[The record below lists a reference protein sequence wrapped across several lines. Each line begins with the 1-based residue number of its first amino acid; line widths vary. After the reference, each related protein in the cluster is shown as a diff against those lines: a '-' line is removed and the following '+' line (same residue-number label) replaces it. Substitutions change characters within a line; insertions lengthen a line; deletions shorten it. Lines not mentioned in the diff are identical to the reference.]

1 MSSTIRTSQLFTAEN
16 CCVIV
21 PTYNNDKTL
30 RSVIEGILAYTQN
43 IIVVNDGSTDNTKS
57 ILADYKQID
66 VIHLNK
72 NLGKGR
78 ALYIGFKG
86 AMDQG
91 YSHAITIDSD
101 GQHFPDD
108 LPLFLE
114 ELHRRS
120 DKSILL
126 VGARNLQA
134 DGMPR
139 KNSFANRF
147 SNFWFWAIT
156 GKRLTDTQSG
166 YRLYP
171 LDMIKETKFYGSKFE
186 FELEAMVKTAWAG
199 HEVKN
204 IPIKVFYHPTE
215 RVSHYRP
222 FKDFVR
228 ITAMNT
234 YLFITAMVF
243 IKPKEFYKH
252 YKQKGFKRFFLEDFL
267 GSRDS
272 TLKKSLSVA
281 LGTFIGISPLWG
293 VHTILSIVL
302 AAVLRLNKVISFV
315 FSNVSLPIFI
325 PFIVFGSLKTGGWI
339 LGKPFK
345 LSWEHFDENFDFKL
359 HLLQYIVGS
368 FVLAALMAICFGT
381 ISFIFLE
388 LGKRLKSRS

>member
-1 MSSTIRTSQLFTAEN
+1 MISTTRTSSLFATEN

-30 RSVIEGILAYTQN
+30 KSVLDGILAHTRN
-43 IIVVNDGSTDNTKS
+43 IIVVNDGSTDNTKF

-66 VIHLNK
+66 TVHLNK
-72 NLGKGR
+72 NLGKGK
-78 ALYIGFKG
+78 ALYMGFKM
-86 AMDQG
+86 AIDQG

-101 GQHFPDD
+101 GQHFPED

-114 ELHRRS
+114 ELHQS
-120 DKSILL
+120 PDKDILL
-126 VGARNLQA
+126 VGARNLRA

-139 KNSFANRF
+139 KNSFANKF

-166 YRLYP
+166 FRLYP
-171 LDMIKETKFYGSKFE
+171 LNIIEKTKFYGSKFE
-186 FELEAMVKTAWAG
+186 FELEVLVKTAWAG
-199 HEVKN
+199 HEVRN

-234 YLFITAMVF
+234 YLFTVAVVF
-243 IKPKEFYKH
+243 VKPKEFYKQ
-252 YKQKGFKRFFLEDFL
+252 YKEKGFKRFFLEDFL
-267 GSRDS
+267 GSKDS
-272 TLKKSLSVA
+272 SVKKSLSVA

-293 VHTILSIVL
+293 FHTILAIVL

-325 PFIVFGSLKTGGWI
+325 PFIIYGSLKVGGWV
-339 LGKPFK
+339 LNEKFT
-345 LSWEHFDENFDFKL
+345 LSWAHFDGNFNFRL

-368 FVLAALMAICFGT
+368 FVLAAIMAICFGA

-388 LGKRLKSRS
+388 IGKRVKFK